1 MNEQKLLLEV
11 EKFKAKQN
19 SPKFIE
25 VSQERNSRVV
35 YYQSFTA
42 NKIKNMTIDELYDYI
57 SNLWSMLI
65 WGNKKY
71 IVNKIVTDNGLENL
85 KEHLIDLLYGKNSV
99 DKRWDKFLSNI
110 KGLGPSTVSELLSY
124 SNPHEYV
131 ILNKT
136 TIKCF
141 EYLCIQDLPIYNYQF
156 TGKKY
161 IEICN
166 IAKNIAKIM
175 CNSGIKDVSLLTVDF
190 LLWDEILP
198 LTNKKI
204 EKDIKKEPK
213 NAKEYKSL
221 HDEIKQK
228 LVEIGAFLGFNS
240 ESEIQIA
247 KGAVVDVVWQVNIG
261 NMGTVNYVFEVQTS
275 GSIDSLILNLC
286 KAKNNACVQTI
297 VAVSDSKQ
305 LEKIRQE
312 ACIPEMEKHLKYWN
326 IDDVIE
332 VHDCLSKTYTI
343 INQLELVPKSL
354 FNKD

>member
-19 SPKFIE
+19 SSKFIE
-25 VSQERNSRVV
+25 VSQERNNRVV

-71 IVNKIVTDNGLENL
+71 IVDKIVTDNGLENL
-85 KEHLIDLLYGKNSV
+85 KEHLVDLLYGKAAV

-110 KGLGPSTVSELLSY
+110 KGLGPSTISELLSY
-124 SNPHEYV
+124 SNPNEYV

-166 IAKNIAKIM
+166 IAKDIAKIM
-175 CNSGIKDVSLLTVDF
+175 
-190 LLWDEILP
+190 
-198 LTNKKI
+198 
-204 EKDIKKEPK
+204 
-213 NAKEYKSL
+213 
-221 HDEIKQK
+221 
-228 LVEIGAFLGFNS
+228 
-240 ESEIQIA
+240 
-247 KGAVVDVVWQVNIG
+247 
-261 NMGTVNYVFEVQTS
+261 
-275 GSIDSLILNLC
+275 
-286 KAKNNACVQTI
+286 
-297 VAVSDSKQ
+297 
-305 LEKIRQE
+305 
-312 ACIPEMEKHLKYWN
+312 
-326 IDDVIE
+326 
-332 VHDCLSKTYTI
+332 
-343 INQLELVPKSL
+343 
-354 FNKD
+354 